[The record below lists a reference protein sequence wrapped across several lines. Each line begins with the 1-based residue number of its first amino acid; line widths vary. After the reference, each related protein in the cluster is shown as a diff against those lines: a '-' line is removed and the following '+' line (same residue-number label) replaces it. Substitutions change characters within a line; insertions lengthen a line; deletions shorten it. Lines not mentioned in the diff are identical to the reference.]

1 METVQGKSQREEV
14 CDAENLAAERTGVA
28 RVKEASSMIPP
39 TQNGILPHWAVLGTE
54 EERGLGGVWM
64 VPIQDTDER
73 TPVQELQKMEAAAE
87 DPVGRSTEGDRKKEE
102 ST

>member
-1 METVQGKSQREEV
+1 
-14 CDAENLAAERTGVA
+14 
-28 RVKEASSMIPP
+28 MIPP